1 MQKIIFLCLF
11 LIFSNFL
18 CAQTIGEIF
27 DKNYAD
33 QEFGEVLSS
42 VEIANDELR
51 RLLLNAGEYILL
63 NIDTGKIRAVD
74 KDRNSILGNANSV
87 EEVFYKMSTSKV
99 NLLIEK
105 GKQPVTK
112 VEMRPETL
120 TLTNGSFTL
129 EMVVPCPPNCD

>member
-11 LIFSNFL
+11 LILSNFL

-27 DKNYAD
+27 DKDFAD
-33 QEFGEVLSS
+33 SEFGEVLSS

-51 RLLLNAGEYILL
+51 GLLLNAGEYILL

-74 KDRNSILGNANSV
+74 KDRNSILGNANSAD
-87 EEVFYKMSTSKV
+87 EVFYKMSTSKV

>member
-11 LIFSNFL
+11 LILSNFL

-51 RLLLNAGEYILL
+51 GLLLNAGEYILL

-129 EMVVPCPPNCD
+129 ELVVPCPPNCD